1 MPASLERL
9 AANEALFRE
18 VNERLVELRNDS
30 SNGRLEVLCECSR
43 EECAETIELEL
54 NEYESVRSLA
64 THFVISPGHETDT
77 IERVIERRP
86 AYSIVEKTDAV
97 AVLVETDPRTKAGRV
112 H

>member
-1 MPASLERL
+1 MLASRERL

-18 VNERLVELRNDS
+18 VNERLVELRDGA

-43 EECAETIELEL
+43 DDCAETIELEL

-64 THFVISPGHETDT
+64 THFVVSPGHETET
-77 IERVIERRP
+77 IEHVVERRP
-86 AYSIVEKTDAV
+86 AYSIVEKIDAV
-97 AVLVETDPRTKAGRV
+97 ALVVETDPRTRTGRV